1 MSGPTS
7 AVPAETDVQNC
18 FVGFRA
24 SASGESDI
32 HGWYEKRV
40 AEGTVPYEVV
50 RPSVTLI
57 TRYSVIANGNE
68 MRLAART
75 TRLLTSALPASS
87 PRSKLVAP
95 SQPFGSRSVVPSSSR
110 TRPTTRSALFCARM
124 GGGFCSDGCGDGRE
138 TVMTTARNMGELA
151 GFAIP
156 RLGMGTMALAI
167 EGRPDRDTAIRTIHA
182 GLDAGVRYLDTAW
195 SYYLP
200 SQPGTGTAE
209 DLGYGEKMVR
219 DALAS
224 WDGPRDE
231 VLIATKTGYR
241 RTMEAPN
248 VAENEPERQHLQAVG
263 SQYGWMADS
272 RPETM
277 ICDAKESAAHLGV
290 EALDLLYSHG
300 PDPEVAYEDQ
310 VGALKQL
317 LDEGVIRYAGISRVD
332 NAQIDIA
339 REILGDKLIAV
350 QNQFSPSHPDPE
362 HTMEHCAELGL
373 AFVCWSPLGGFLD
386 AFDQRAYDPFR
397 TVAGNHGCS
406 YQRVVLA
413 WELSRY
419 ERLFTIPSAR
429 NPQEI
434 NDSFAATEL
443 TLTQDELAMLN
454 ASVDARRG

>member
-1 MSGPTS
+1 
-7 AVPAETDVQNC
+7 
-18 FVGFRA
+18 
-24 SASGESDI
+24 
-32 HGWYEKRV
+32 
-40 AEGTVPYEVV
+40 
-50 RPSVTLI
+50 
-57 TRYSVIANGNE
+57 
-68 MRLAART
+68 
-75 TRLLTSALPASS
+75 
-87 PRSKLVAP
+87 
-95 SQPFGSRSVVPSSSR
+95 
-110 TRPTTRSALFCARM
+110 
-124 GGGFCSDGCGDGRE
+124 
-138 TVMTTARNMGELA
+138 MTTARNMGELA

-224 WDGPRDE
+224 WAGPRDE

-248 VAENEPERQHLQAVG
+248 VAENEPERQHLQAAG

-277 ICDAKESAAHLGV
+277 IRDAKESALHLGV
-290 EALDLLYSHG
+290 DTLDLLYSHG

-397 TVAGNHGCS
+397 EVAGNHGCS

>member
-1 MSGPTS
+1 
-7 AVPAETDVQNC
+7 
-18 FVGFRA
+18 
-24 SASGESDI
+24 
-32 HGWYEKRV
+32 
-40 AEGTVPYEVV
+40 
-50 RPSVTLI
+50 
-57 TRYSVIANGNE
+57 
-68 MRLAART
+68 
-75 TRLLTSALPASS
+75 
-87 PRSKLVAP
+87 
-95 SQPFGSRSVVPSSSR
+95 
-110 TRPTTRSALFCARM
+110 
-124 GGGFCSDGCGDGRE
+124 
-138 TVMTTARNMGELA
+138 MTTARNMGELA

-224 WDGPRDE
+224 WAGPRDE

-248 VAENEPERQHLQAVG
+248 VVENEPERQHLQAVG

-277 ICDAKESAAHLGV
+277 IRDAKESALHLGV
-290 EALDLLYSHG
+290 DTLDLLYSHG

>member
-1 MSGPTS
+1 
-7 AVPAETDVQNC
+7 
-18 FVGFRA
+18 
-24 SASGESDI
+24 
-32 HGWYEKRV
+32 
-40 AEGTVPYEVV
+40 
-50 RPSVTLI
+50 
-57 TRYSVIANGNE
+57 
-68 MRLAART
+68 
-75 TRLLTSALPASS
+75 
-87 PRSKLVAP
+87 
-95 SQPFGSRSVVPSSSR
+95 
-110 TRPTTRSALFCARM
+110 
-124 GGGFCSDGCGDGRE
+124 
-138 TVMTTARNMGELA
+138 MTTARNMGELA

-224 WDGPRDE
+224 WAGPRDE

-248 VAENEPERQHLQAVG
+248 VAENEPERQHLQAAG

-277 ICDAKESAAHLGV
+277 IRDAKESALHLGV
-290 EALDLLYSHG
+290 DTLDLLYSHG

>member
-1 MSGPTS
+1 
-7 AVPAETDVQNC
+7 
-18 FVGFRA
+18 
-24 SASGESDI
+24 
-32 HGWYEKRV
+32 
-40 AEGTVPYEVV
+40 
-50 RPSVTLI
+50 
-57 TRYSVIANGNE
+57 
-68 MRLAART
+68 
-75 TRLLTSALPASS
+75 
-87 PRSKLVAP
+87 
-95 SQPFGSRSVVPSSSR
+95 
-110 TRPTTRSALFCARM
+110 
-124 GGGFCSDGCGDGRE
+124 
-138 TVMTTARNMGELA
+138 MTTARNMGELA
-151 GFAIP
+151 GFTIP

-200 SQPGTGTAE
+200 SRPGTGTAE

-231 VLIATKTGYR
+231 VLVATKTGYR
-241 RTMEAPN
+241 RTMEVPAFVAP
-248 VAENEPERQHLQAVG
+248 VSDSGESDKQGAGFGVQMSDSPESDTQGRDSEGCSRRPGEERQHLQAAG

-277 ICDAKESAAHLGV
+277 IRDAKESALRLGV
-290 EALDLLYSHG
+290 DTLDLLYSHG

-332 NAQIDIA
+332 NAQIDTA
-339 REILGDKLIAV
+339 CKILGDKLVAV

-362 HTMEHCAELGL
+362 RTMEHCKELGL

-397 TVAGNHGCS
+397 EVAGNHGCS

-419 ERLFTIPSAR
+419 SRLFTIPSAR

-443 TLTQDELAMLN
+443 TLTPDELAMLN

>member
-1 MSGPTS
+1 MMM
-7 AVPAETDVQNC
+7 N
-18 FVGFRA
+18 
-24 SASGESDI
+24 
-32 HGWYEKRV
+32 
-40 AEGTVPYEVV
+40 
-50 RPSVTLI
+50 
-57 TRYSVIANGNE
+57 
-68 MRLAART
+68 
-75 TRLLTSALPASS
+75 
-87 PRSKLVAP
+87 
-95 SQPFGSRSVVPSSSR
+95 
-110 TRPTTRSALFCARM
+110 
-124 GGGFCSDGCGDGRE
+124 
-138 TVMTTARNMGELA
+138 GELA
-151 GFAIP
+151 GFTIP

-200 SQPGTGTAE
+200 SEPGTGTAE
-209 DLGYGEKMVR
+209 DLGYGEKLVR

-224 WDGPRDE
+224 WNGLRDE
-231 VLIATKTGYR
+231 VLVATKTGYR
-241 RTMEAPN
+241 RTMEVPAFVAP
-248 VAENEPERQHLQAVG
+248 VSDSGESDKWSGMKGVHVSDSGESDKQGAGFGVQMSDSPESDTQGRDSEGCSCRPGGERQHLQAAG

-277 ICDAKESAAHLGV
+277 IRDVKESALHLGV
-290 EALDLLYSHG
+290 DTLDLLYSHG
-300 PDPEVAYEDQ
+300 PDPAVPYEDQ
-310 VGALKQL
+310 CGALKQL
-317 LDEGVIRYAGISRVD
+317 LDEGVIKYAGISRVD
-332 NAQIDIA
+332 NAQIDTA
-339 REILGDKLIAV
+339 HEMLGDKLVAV

-362 HTMEHCAELGL
+362 RTMEHCKKLGL

-397 TVAGNHGCS
+397 EVAGNHGCS

-419 ERLFTIPSAR
+419 SRLFTIPSAR

-443 TLTQDELAMLN
+443 TLTPDELAMLN